1 MRGAQTSARDKF
13 NGMKSRNRNSLE
25 YYKPTKPLNMEP
37 HLEMEA
43 QFNTPAICENNW
55 GQGQTNSEK
64 PSIALLLN
72 LQLLKHLDQPLQK
85 TAVWNN

>member
-1 MRGAQTSARDKF
+1 MRGAQTWARDKF

-25 YYKPTKPLNMEP
+25 YYKPIKPSNMEP

-43 QFNTPAICENNW
+43 QFNTDAICENNW

-64 PSIALLLN
+64 HPVALLLN
-72 LQLLKHLDQPLQK
+72 LQLLKHLDQPHRN
-85 TAVWNN
+85 TSVWNN